1 MKTALTEMGIHERK
15 KDAQNHL
22 FYERVSET
30 EPREEKLLMLLLLAA
45 VAC

>member
-1 MKTALTEMGIHERK
+1 MSDPSACISRCRGDDHTKTIYL
-15 KDAQNHL
+15 
-22 FYERVSET
+22 YERVSET